1 MYIGSPTVQVQSRY
15 VDDVFA
21 DGSGVPMDQFMQN
34 EDDKEGEDVES
45 ASTTAHSALLARMEM
60 MEQTMQKVMEENTR
74 LKKLAQDQQAAG
86 QSAALTLKNKKDG
99 GEGGGTA
106 SAQDPPPRPAPASVT
121 ATETIAK
128 EAPASVTATETI
140 EAPEAPAS
148 VTPTETTA
156 KADPVNDNRSATP
169 QPPATSQPVAAAQAQ
184 LPKMFAAKGAPA
196 APPAAP
202 AGVPK
207 KAGIKK

>member
-121 ATETIAK
+121 ATET
-128 EAPASVTATETI
+128 TAR
-140 EAPEAPAS
+140 
-148 VTPTETTA
+148 
-156 KADPVNDNRSATP
+156 ADPVNDNRSATP

-184 LPKMFAAKGAPA
+184 LTKMFAAKGAPA

-202 AGVPK
+202 AGVSK